1 MHYDALL
8 IRYDEIAIKGKNR
21 GWFES
26 LLVNNIRTALGKQAQ
41 VRTYRGRI
49 VVEMAELADFETVQK
64 QVSFIPGIAS
74 FSPVIR
80 LPLETPM
87 EDIEAKTLLL
97 ADRALELGLTV
108 FRVSCTRPN
117 KQYPMKSPDVQK
129 NIAAHVLRNRDK
141 KFTVSMKQFQ
151 WNLEIEIALTDIFL
165 FMERT
170 KGVGGLPVGSAGDVL
185 TLLSGG
191 LDSPVASYLMMRRG
205 AVVHYISFYSPP
217 FTGEESMK
225 KLEDLANHL
234 KKFQG
239 RSTRLHI
246 LPFMDIQLLIK
257 ERCYENYRTVL
268 FRRLMFRLAERI
280 ADKYGYKAL
289 VTGESLSQVASQTI
303 ENITCIHDAAE
314 KYPVFQ
320 PLITNEKNETIVIAR
335 KIETFDISIR
345 PAVDSCTA
353 FMPRNP
359 VIRGDRRKAAQEEA
373 KLHPLLEE
381 LMTKA
386 VENEKV
392 IEI

>member
-1 MHYDALL
+1 MQYDALL
-8 IRYDEIAIKGKNR
+8 IRYDEIAIKGRNR

-26 LLVNNIRTALGKQAQ
+26 LLVNNIRKALDSKAT

-49 VVEMAELADFETVQK
+49 VIEIGEKSNFEEVKK
-64 QVSFIPGIAS
+64 QVSFIPGIAG

-80 LPLETPM
+80 LPLDASMET
-87 EDIEAKTLLL
+87 IESTALLL

-117 KQYPMKSPDVQK
+117 KQYPVKSPDVQK

-141 KFTVSMKQFQ
+141 MFTVSMKQFQ
-151 WNLEIEIALTDIFL
+151 WNLEIEIANKDIFL
-165 FMERT
+165 FMERV
-170 KGVGGLPVGSAGDVL
+170 KGIGGLPVGSAGEVL

-191 LDSPVASYLMMRRG
+191 LDSPVASFLTMRRG

-217 FTGEESMK
+217 FTGEESMQ
-225 KLEDLANHL
+225 KLEDLALHL

-257 ERCYENYRTVL
+257 ERCFENYRTVL

-303 ENITCIHDAAE
+303 ENITCINDAVDHL
-314 KYPVFQ
+314 PVIR

-335 KIETFDISIR
+335 NIETYEISIR

-353 FMPRNP
+353 FMPKNP
-359 VIRGDRRKAAQEEA
+359 VIRGTSAKAAQEEA

-381 LMTKA
+381 LMTKSI
-386 VENEKV
+386 ENEKV
-392 IEI
+392 INI